1 MIRLRTHTATLSC
14 ASCKRSTR
22 TWELGPTYRWDQ
34 VLLII
39 MISQD
44 IIITICS
51 ARHYDESSV
60 LQPRTQTAIGG
71 YHRLIQVYAI
81 IWSYIHFHHDV
92 SFAFEVISVYLSIII
107 GLFKEIHL
115 IQQINFFAS
124 SVHWPGNCSLSCHW
138 KQGHTQEGTFCIPRP
153 GLIISSSQALLWQF
167 CFVLIHFVTG
177 NGVVKRE
184 KSESEVCG
192 QQ

>member
-71 YHRLIQVYAI
+71 YHRLIQVLSFVSAVIDIICIDITWSLLSAVFIVLNHYIDMAQFFAI
-81 IWSYIHFHHDV
+81 L
-92 SFAFEVISVYLSIII
+92 YLLST
-107 GLFKEIHL
+107 LAAKPPPLLQLEAKPLTRRNFLHSSARLKQTQPDFKEIGRVT
-115 IQQINFFAS
+115 F
-124 SVHWPGNCSLSCHW
+124 LSC
-138 KQGHTQEGTFCIPRP
+138 
-153 GLIISSSQALLWQF
+153 
-167 CFVLIHFVTG
+167 CFVAGDGAI
-177 NGVVKRE
+177 KR
-184 KSESEVCG
+184 KRRESEVCG

>member
-1 MIRLRTHTATLSC
+1 
-14 ASCKRSTR
+14 
-22 TWELGPTYRWDQ
+22 
-34 VLLII
+34 

-115 IQQINFFAS
+115 IQINFFAS

-153 GLIISSSQALLWQF
+153 GLNKSTRFKI
-167 CFVLIHFVTG
+167 CLIYSCCLVPG
-177 NGVVKRE
+177 NGAIKR
-184 KSESEVCG
+184 KRRESEVCG